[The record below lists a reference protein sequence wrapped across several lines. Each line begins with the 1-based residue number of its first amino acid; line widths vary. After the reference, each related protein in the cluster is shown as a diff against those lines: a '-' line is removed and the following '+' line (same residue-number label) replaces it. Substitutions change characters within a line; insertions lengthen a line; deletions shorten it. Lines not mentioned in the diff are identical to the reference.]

1 MWAAISKAE
10 RTPSE
15 LDVALRVDAALF
27 AGPGGIPVLLTQFG
41 NPNIK
46 NEGLISYEMGYR
58 TMVSQQLSIDFT
70 AYYNNY
76 PS

>member
-1 MWAAISKAE
+1 MNSTSPSAW
-10 RTPSE
+10 TP
-15 LDVALRVDAALF
+15 LYLRSR
-27 AGPGGIPVLLTQFG
+27 GIPVLLTQFG

-46 NEGLISYEMGYR
+46 NEWLIAPEMGYR

>member
-1 MWAAISKAE
+1 
-10 RTPSE
+10 
-15 LDVALRVDAALF
+15 
-27 AGPGGIPVLLTQFG
+27 LLTQFG

-46 NEGLISYEMGYR
+46 NEWLIAPEMGYR